1 MQPATRTL
9 TAATYAER
17 YTLPKYRLRVLSG
30 PNSGLEKV
38 FDRRLVY
45 IGSAPDNDFVL
56 DDASVS
62 RNHLK
67 IDGERSGYRVRDLES
82 KNGTWFAGAR
92 LGEAILGTTA
102 LLRLGQTELQFEQLP
117 ELHEVALA
125 REPQFG
131 DLLGQS
137 AEMREIFALL
147 ARAAPSDSTI
157 LVEGES
163 GTGKELVAEAIH
175 SHSRRSGGS
184 FVVFDCSAVQRDLME
199 SELFGHI
206 KGAFTGAVATRK
218 GALAE
223 AHGGTLFLDEIG
235 ELALELQPKLLRALE
250 KREIKPVGSNERTPV
265 DVRVV
270 AATNRDLAQMV
281 RDGTF
286 REDLYYRLAV
296 IQIVLPPLRRRK
308 GDIPLLVNHFMAEAQ
323 ARSARPGAMTISF
336 DTMQTLQAYP
346 WPGNVREL
354 RNHIERAAVLSDG
367 KELQI
372 QLQVSLR
379 NPLPALQLQTTPA
392 QTLMFDVD
400 LPFKDAKARLID
412 EFERQYWHRAL
423 QTHQWNISAAAR
435 ATGLHRKSLEYLI
448 KKLELQRPPE

>member
-1 MQPATRTL
+1 MHATRTL
-9 TAATYAER
+9 TSAAFADR
-17 YTLPKYRLRVLSG
+17 YTLPKYRLRVTGG
-30 PNSGLEKV
+30 PNAGLERV

-45 IGSAPDNDFVL
+45 IGSAPDNDLVL

-67 IDGERSGYRVRDLES
+67 IEGERTGYRIRDLES

-92 LGEAILGTTA
+92 LCEAILGPHAT
-102 LLRLGQTELQFEQLP
+102 LRLGQTELSFDQLP

-125 REPQFG
+125 LDPQFG
-131 DLLGQS
+131 ALQGQS
-137 AEMREIFALL
+137 SEMREIFALL
-147 ARAAPSDSTI
+147 ARAAPSDSTM

-175 SHSRRSGGS
+175 GHSRRAQGP
-184 FVVFDCSAVQRDLME
+184 FVIFDCSAVQRELVE

-206 KGAFTGAVATRK
+206 RGAFTGAVATRK

-235 ELALELQPKLLRALE
+235 ELDLDLQPKLLRALE
-250 KREIKPVGSNERTPV
+250 KREIKPVGSNERVAV
-265 DVRVV
+265 DVRIV

-281 RDGTF
+281 REGTF

-296 IQIVLPPLRRRK
+296 IRVNLPPLRRRSA
-308 GDIPLLVNHFMAEAQ
+308 DIPLLVNHFLAELQSRNPRAGVL
-323 ARSARPGAMTISF
+323 SVSF
-336 DTMQTLQAYP
+336 ETMRQLQAYP

-367 KELQI
+367 KELQVH
-372 QLQVSLR
+372 LDAGLSLPGR
-379 NPLPALQLQTTPA
+379 EPRGQGL
-392 QTLMFDVD
+392 DVDYD
-400 LPFKDAKARLID
+400 LPFKDAKARLVD
-412 EFERQYWHRAL
+412 AFERAYWQRAL
-423 QTHQWNISAAAR
+423 DAHQWNISAAAR

-448 KKLELQRPPE
+448 KKLDLQRPDDA

>member
-1 MQPATRTL
+1 MQPTRTL
-9 TAATYAER
+9 TAATFAER

-30 PNSGLEKV
+30 PNAGLEKV

-45 IGSAPDNDFVL
+45 VGSAPDNDLVL
-56 DDASVS
+56 DDPSIS

-67 IDGERSGYRVRDLES
+67 IDGERTGYRVRDLES

-92 LGEAILGTTA
+92 LLEAVLGPSA
-102 LLRLGQTELQFEQLP
+102 VLRLGQSELQFEQLA
-117 ELHEVALA
+117 ELHEVALS

-131 DLLGQS
+131 NLLGQS
-137 AEMREIFALL
+137 PEMREIFALL
-147 ARAAPSDSTI
+147 ARAAPTDSTM

-175 SHSRRSGGS
+175 QHSRRASGQ
-184 FVVFDCSAVQRDLME
+184 FVVFDCSAVQRDLVE
-199 SELFGHI
+199 SELFGHV
-206 KGAFTGAVATRK
+206 KGSFTGAIQNRK

-235 ELALELQPKLLRALE
+235 ELDLDLQPKLLRALE
-250 KREIKPVGSNERTPV
+250 KREIKPVGSNDRQAV
-265 DVRVV
+265 DVRII

-281 RDGTF
+281 KEGTF

-296 IQIVLPPLRRRK
+296 IQVQLPPLRRRK
-308 GDIPLLVNHFMAEAQ
+308 LDIPLLVSHFLADTQ
-323 ARSARPGAMTISF
+323 ARNPRPGALTLSF
-336 DTMQTLQAYP
+336 ETMQQLQAYP

-354 RNHIERAAVLSDG
+354 KNQIERAAVLSDG
-367 KELQI
+367 KELQV
-372 QLQVSLR
+372 QLDPQQSSAVV
-379 NPLPALQLQTTPA
+379 ALERPDA
-392 QTLMFDVD
+392 AYE

-412 EFERQYWHRAL
+412 AFEREYWQRAL
-423 QTHQWNISAAAR
+423 DRHQWNVSAAAR

-448 KKLELQRPPE
+448 KKLDLVRPT